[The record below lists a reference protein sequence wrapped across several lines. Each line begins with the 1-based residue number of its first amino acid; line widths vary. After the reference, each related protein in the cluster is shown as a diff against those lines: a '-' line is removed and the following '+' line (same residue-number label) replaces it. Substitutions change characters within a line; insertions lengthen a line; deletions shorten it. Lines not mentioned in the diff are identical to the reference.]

1 MVNFP
6 RNATQHLQSLFAA
19 FPVVVV
25 TGARQVGKTTLLR
38 QLFPNLDY
46 VVFDASLDLEQARSE
61 PDLSLRNHPAPLILD
76 EIQYAPELVASIKRA
91 VDAQHAKPGQFLLT
105 GSQQWQVMQALAES
119 LAGRVAF
126 VELSGLS
133 LSELTHTQPQTASS
147 LWLHRWMQA
156 QEHGTQQAFADHA
169 RTAPRL
175 TDGLDAH
182 SFYAGNLQ
190 EWLWRGFMP
199 KAQTLDLGLVPDF
212 WQGYH
217 RTYVERDARLAG
229 EVGDWHDFGRFVRL
243 MSALT
248 AQEINHSQLGREI
261 GITPKTAQR
270 WLRMMQATFQWFE
283 LPPFFANRIKRVSK
297 SPKGYLVDT
306 GMACHHAAM
315 SSPQALGGHPLFGA
329 LFETAM
335 VCEIRK
341 TLALMGDNA
350 NLYHWRASTGAEV
363 DCIIERDGWLHPIE
377 IKLTAQPTRKQ
388 TLGLQGFRKAHPDQ
402 RIGHGLMLCAVEHPR
417 WISEDVLALPWN
429 LL

>member
-1 MVNFP
+1 MYP
-6 RNATQHLQSLFAA
+6 RNAVHHLQSLFTA

-38 QLFPNLDY
+38 QTFPGLDY

-61 PDLSLRNHPAPLILD
+61 PDLFLKNHPGPVILD
-76 EIQYAPELVASIKRA
+76 EIQYVPELVASIKRV
-91 VDAQHAKPGQFLLT
+91 VDANHASPGQFLLT
-105 GSQQWQVMQALAES
+105 GSQQWQVMSTLAES

-126 VELSGLS
+126 VELAGLS
-133 LSELTHTQPQTASS
+133 LSELTHEQAQLASG
-147 LWLHRWMQA
+147 LWLSRWMVAQA
-156 QEHGTQQAFADHA
+156 QDEQQAFADQM
-169 RTAPRL
+169 RQAPRYPGSL
-175 TDGLDAH
+175 H
-182 SFYAGNLQ
+182 
-190 EWLWRGFMP
+190 EWLWRGCMP
-199 KAQTLDLGLVPDF
+199 KAQTLGQALVPDF

-261 GITPKTAQR
+261 GINPKTAQR

-283 LPPFFANRIKRVSK
+283 LSPFFANRIKRVSK

-315 SSPQALGGHPLFGA
+315 SSPQALSSHPLFGA

-335 VCEIRK
+335 VSEIRK
-341 TLALMGDNA
+341 TLALIGGSA

-363 DCIIERDGWLHPIE
+363 DCIVERDGWLHPIE

-388 TLGLQGFRKAHPDQ
+388 TLGLQAFRKAHPDQ
-402 RIGHGLMLCAVEHPR
+402 RIGHGLMLCAIDQPR

>member
-1 MVNFP
+1 MYP
-6 RNATQHLQSLFAA
+6 RNAIDHLKSLFAA

-38 QLFPNLDY
+38 QLFPKLDY

-61 PDLSLRNHPAPLILD
+61 PDLFLKNHPAPVILD
-76 EIQYAPELVASIKRA
+76 EIHYAPELVASIKRA
-91 VDAQHAKPGQFLLT
+91 VDAQQARPGQFLLT
-105 GSQQWQVMQALAES
+105 GSQQWQVMSTLAES

-126 VELSGLS
+126 VELAGLS
-133 LSELTHTQPQTASS
+133 LSELAHDQPQAASG
-147 LWLHRWMQA
+147 LWLSRWMAA
-156 QEHGTQQAFADHA
+156 QEQDAQQDFVAQVRNPPRFAGH
-169 RTAPRL
+169 L
-175 TDGLDAH
+175 
-182 SFYAGNLQ
+182 S

-212 WQGYH
+212 WLGYH

-261 GITPKTAQR
+261 GINPKTAQR

-297 SPKGYLVDT
+297 SPKGYFVDT
-306 GMACHHAAM
+306 GMACHHAAISGPPAL
-315 SSPQALGGHPLFGA
+315 SSHPLYGA

-335 VCEIRK
+335 VSEIRK
-341 TLALMGDNA
+341 TLALSGGVA

-363 DCIIERDGWLHPIE
+363 DCIVERDGWLHPIE
-377 IKLTAQPTRKQ
+377 IKLTGQPTRKH
-388 TLGLQGFRKAHPDQ
+388 TLGLQAFRKAHPEQ
-402 RIGHGLMLCAVEHPR
+402 RIGYGLMLCAVDQPR
-417 WISEDVLALPWN
+417 WISDDVLALPWN

>member
-1 MVNFP
+1 MYP
-6 RNATQHLQSLFAA
+6 RNAVHHLQSLFNA

-38 QLFPNLDY
+38 QLFPALDY

-61 PDLSLRNHPAPLILD
+61 PELFLKNHPAPVVLD
-76 EIQYAPELVASIKRA
+76 EIQYAPELVASIKRV
-91 VDAQHAKPGQFLLT
+91 VDNHQARPGQFLLT
-105 GSQQWQVMQALAES
+105 GSQQWQVMSALAES

-126 VELSGLS
+126 MELAGLS
-133 LSELTHTQPQTASS
+133 LSELAHAQPQASNT
-147 LWLHRWMQA
+147 LWLSGWMAAQA
-156 QEHGTQQAFADHA
+156 SGAQQAFADGI
-169 RTAPRL
+169 RTGPPYTGSL
-175 TDGLDAH
+175 P
-182 SFYAGNLQ
+182 

-199 KAQTLDLGLVPDF
+199 KAQTLELGLVHDF

-270 WLRMMQATFQWFE
+270 WLRIMQATYQWFE
-283 LPPFFANRIKRVSK
+283 LPPYFANGIKRVSK

-315 SSPQALGGHPLFGA
+315 SSPKALSSHPLFGA

-341 TLALMGDNA
+341 TLALMGGSA

-388 TLGLQGFRKAHPDQ
+388 TLGLQAFRKAHPDQ

>member
-1 MVNFP
+1 MINLP

-38 QLFPNLDY
+38 QVFPDLDY

-61 PDLSLRNHPAPLILD
+61 PDLFLRNHPAPVILD

-133 LSELTHTQPQTASS
+133 LSELTHTQAQTAST
-147 LWLHRWMQA
+147 LWLHHWMQA
-156 QEHGTQQAFADHA
+156 QEQGAQQAFADQARAASRHA
-169 RTAPRL
+169 
-175 TDGLDAH
+175 DG
-182 SFYAGNLQ
+182 FYSGNLQ

-199 KAQTLDLGLVPDF
+199 KAQTLDLALVPDF

-315 SSPQALGGHPLFGA
+315 SSPQALGSHPLFGA

-341 TLALMGDNA
+341 TLALMGTSA

-402 RIGHGLMLCAVEHPR
+402 RIGHGLMLCAVEQPR

>member
-1 MVNFP
+1 MYP
-6 RNATQHLQSLFAA
+6 RHAAHHLQSLFAA

-25 TGARQVGKTTLLR
+25 TGARQVGKTTLLK
-38 QLFPNLDY
+38 QVFPALDY
-46 VVFDASLDLEQARSE
+46 VVFDASLDVEQARRE
-61 PDLSLRNHPAPLILD
+61 PELFLKNHPAPLILD
-76 EIQYAPELVASIKRA
+76 EIQFAPELVASIKRT
-91 VDAQHAKPGQFLLT
+91 VDANHAKPGQFLLT
-105 GSQQWQVMQALAES
+105 GSQQWQVMSTLAES

-126 VELSGLS
+126 LDLAGLS
-133 LSELTHTQPQTASS
+133 LSELSSEQVQPAAS
-147 LWLHRWMQA
+147 LWLSRWIAA
-156 QEHGTQQAFADHA
+156 QESGQQQDFVAWSRSAARFAGSL
-169 RTAPRL
+169 P
-175 TDGLDAH
+175 
-182 SFYAGNLQ
+182 

-199 KAQTLDLGLVPDF
+199 KAQTLELALVPDF

-261 GITPKTAQR
+261 GINPKTAQR
-270 WLRMMQATFQWFE
+270 WLRIMQATYQWFE

-315 SSPQALGGHPLFGA
+315 SSPQALGAHPLFGA

-335 VCEIRK
+335 VSEIRK
-341 TLALMGDNA
+341 TLALSGGSTH
-350 NLYHWRASTGAEV
+350 LYHWRASTGAEV
-363 DCIIERDGWLHPIE
+363 DCIIERDGWLHPME
-377 IKLTAQPTRKQ
+377 IKLTSQPTRKQ
-388 TLGLQGFRKAHPDQ
+388 TLGLQAFRKAHPDQ
-402 RIGHGLMLCAVEHPR
+402 RIGHGLMLCAVDQPR
-417 WISEDVLALPWN
+417 WISDDVLALPWN

>member
-1 MVNFP
+1 MYP
-6 RNATQHLQSLFAA
+6 RNVVDHLQSLFAA

-38 QLFPNLDY
+38 QVFPALDY

-61 PDLSLRNHPAPLILD
+61 PELFLKNHPAPVVLD

-91 VDAQHAKPGQFLLT
+91 VDAKQARPGQFLLT
-105 GSQQWQVMQALAES
+105 GSQQWQVMNTLAES

-133 LSELTHTQPQTASS
+133 LSELANEQPQAGSE
-147 LWLHRWMQA
+147 LWLSRWMTA
-156 QEHGTQQAFADHA
+156 QEQGQQQDFAA
-169 RTAPRL
+169 RARNAPR
-175 TDGLDAH
+175 
-182 SFYAGNLQ
+182 YAGSLP

-199 KAQTLDLGLVPDF
+199 KAQTLTLGLVPDF

-261 GITPKTAQR
+261 GINPKTAQR

-315 SSPQALGGHPLFGA
+315 TSPQALSSHPLFGA

-335 VCEIRK
+335 VSEIRK
-341 TLALMGDNA
+341 TLALSGSAA

-363 DCIIERDGWLHPIE
+363 DCIVERDGWLHPIE
-377 IKLTAQPTRKQ
+377 IKLTGQPTRKQ
-388 TLGLQGFRKAHPDQ
+388 TLGLQAFRKAHPDQ
-402 RIGHGLMLCAVEHPR
+402 RIGHGLMLCAIDQPR
-417 WISEDVLALPWN
+417 WISQDVLALPWN

>member
-25 TGARQVGKTTLLR
+25 AGARQVGKTTLLR
-38 QLFPNLDY
+38 QVFPNLDY

-61 PDLSLRNHPAPLILD
+61 PDLFLRNHPAPLILD

-156 QEHGTQQAFADHA
+156 QEQGTQQAFADYA
-169 RTAPRL
+169 RTAPRH
-175 TDGLDAH
+175 TDGLDAY

-341 TLALMGDNA
+341 TLALMGGSA

-402 RIGHGLMLCAVEHPR
+402 RIGHGLMLCAVEQPR

>member
-1 MVNFP
+1 MVNLP

-38 QLFPNLDY
+38 QVFPDLDY

-61 PDLSLRNHPAPLILD
+61 PDLFLRNHPAPLILD

-156 QEHGTQQAFADHA
+156 QERGAQQAFADQA
-169 RTAPRL
+169 RASPCYP
-175 TDGLDAH
+175 GH
-182 SFYAGNLQ
+182 LQ

-199 KAQTLDLGLVPDF
+199 KAQTLDSGLVPDF

-315 SSPQALGGHPLFGA
+315 SSPQALGSHPLFGA

-341 TLALMGDNA
+341 TLALMGASA

-363 DCIIERDGWLHPIE
+363 DCIIERDGRLHPIE

-402 RIGHGLMLCAVEHPR
+402 RIGHGLMLCAVEQPR

>member
-1 MVNFP
+1 MYP
-6 RNATQHLQSLFAA
+6 RNAVHHLKSLFAA

-38 QLFPNLDY
+38 QLFPALDY
-46 VVFDASLDLEQARSE
+46 VVFDASMDLEQARSE
-61 PDLSLRNHPAPLILD
+61 PELFLKNHPAPVVLD

-156 QEHGTQQAFADHA
+156 QEQGTQQAFADHA
-169 RTAPRL
+169 RTAPC
-175 TDGLDAH
+175 
-182 SFYAGNLQ
+182 YPGNLQ

-315 SSPQALGGHPLFGA
+315 SSPQVLGGHPLFGA

-341 TLALMGDNA
+341 TLALMGGSA

-363 DCIIERDGWLHPIE
+363 DCIIERDSWLHPIE

-402 RIGHGLMLCAVEHPR
+402 RIGHGLMLCAVEQPR

>member
-1 MVNFP
+1 MYP
-6 RNATQHLQSLFAA
+6 RNAAIHLQSLFAA

-38 QLFPNLDY
+38 QVFPTLDY

-61 PDLSLRNHPAPLILD
+61 PELFLKNHPAPVILD

-91 VDAQHAKPGQFLLT
+91 VDANQARPGQFLLT
-105 GSQQWQVMQALAES
+105 GSQQWQVMSALAES

-126 VELSGLS
+126 VELGGLS
-133 LSELTHTQPQTASS
+133 QSELAGDQPQAS
-147 LWLHRWMQA
+147 LWPERWMAA
-156 QEHGTQQAFADHA
+156 QEALAQQDFAAHA
-169 RTAPRL
+169 RTAPRYSGSL
-175 TDGLDAH
+175 A
-182 SFYAGNLQ
+182 Q
-190 EWLWRGFMP
+190 WLWRGFLP
-199 KAQTLDLGLVPDF
+199 KAHTLEQGLVPDF

-261 GITPKTAQR
+261 GINPKTAQR

-297 SPKGYLVDT
+297 SPKGYLADT

-315 SSPQALGGHPLFGA
+315 SSPQALSSHPLFGP

-335 VCEIRK
+335 VCELRK
-341 TLALMGDNA
+341 TLALIGGSA

-388 TLGLQGFRKAHPDQ
+388 TLGLQAFRKAHPDQ
-402 RIGHGLMLCAVEHPR
+402 RIGRGLMLCAIDQPR

>member
-1 MVNFP
+1 MYP
-6 RNATQHLQSLFAA
+6 RNAVHHLQSLFAA

-38 QLFPNLDY
+38 RVFPTLDY

-61 PDLSLRNHPAPLILD
+61 PQLFLKNHPAPVILD
-76 EIQYAPELVASIKRA
+76 EIQYAPELVASIKRV
-91 VDAQHAKPGQFLLT
+91 VDANQARPGQFLLT
-105 GSQQWQVMQALAES
+105 GSQQWQVMSALAES

-126 VELSGLS
+126 VELAGLS
-133 LSELTHTQPQTASS
+133 LSELTHAQPQAPNT
-147 LWLHRWMQA
+147 LWLTRWMAA
-156 QEHGTQQAFADHA
+156 QESDAQQAFADDA
-169 RTAPRL
+169 RTRPRYTGSL
-175 TDGLDAH
+175 P
-182 SFYAGNLQ
+182 

-199 KAQTLDLGLVPDF
+199 KAHTLDLAMVPDF

-261 GITPKTAQR
+261 GINPKTAQR

-297 SPKGYLVDT
+297 SPKGYLLDT

-315 SSPQALGGHPLFGA
+315 SSPQALGSHPLFGA

-335 VCEIRK
+335 VCELRK
-341 TLALMGDNA
+341 TLALTGGSA

-377 IKLTAQPTRKQ
+377 IKLTGQPTRKQ
-388 TLGLQGFRKAHPDQ
+388 TLGMQAFRKAHRDQ
-402 RIGHGLMLCAVEHPR
+402 RIGHGLMLCAIDQPR
-417 WISEDVLALPWN
+417 WISEDVLALPWD

>member
-1 MVNFP
+1 MVMYP
-6 RNATQHLQSLFAA
+6 RNAAHHLQQLFAA
-19 FPVVVV
+19 FPVVVI

-38 QLFPNLDY
+38 QVFPTLDY

-61 PDLSLRNHPAPLILD
+61 PELFLKNHPAPVILD

-91 VDAQHAKPGQFLLT
+91 VDANQARPGRFLLT
-105 GSQQWQVMQALAES
+105 GSQQWQVMSALAES

-126 VELSGLS
+126 VELAGLS
-133 LSELTHTQPQTASS
+133 QSELTHTQPQAANS
-147 LWLHRWMQA
+147 LWLTRWMAA
-156 QEHGTQQAFADHA
+156 QEAGDQQAFADQA
-169 RTAPRL
+169 RAAPRFTESL
-175 TDGLDAH
+175 P
-182 SFYAGNLQ
+182 

-199 KAQTLDLGLVPDF
+199 RAQTLELALVPDF

-261 GITPKTAQR
+261 GINPKTAQR

-315 SSPQALGGHPLFGA
+315 SSPQALASHPLFGA

-335 VCEIRK
+335 VCELRK
-341 TLALMGDNA
+341 TLSLIAGSA

-363 DCIIERDGWLHPIE
+363 DCIIERDGWLHPVE
-377 IKLTAQPTRKQ
+377 IKLTAQPTRKH
-388 TLGLQGFRKAHPDQ
+388 TLGLQAFRKAHPDQ
-402 RIGHGLMLCAVEHPR
+402 RIGHGLMLCATDQPR
-417 WISEDVLALPWN
+417 WISEEVLALPWN